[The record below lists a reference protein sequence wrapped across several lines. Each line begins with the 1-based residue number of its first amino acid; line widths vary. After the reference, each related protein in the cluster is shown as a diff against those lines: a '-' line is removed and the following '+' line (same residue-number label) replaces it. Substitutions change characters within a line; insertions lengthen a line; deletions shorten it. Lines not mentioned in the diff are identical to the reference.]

1 MRRFVWPG
9 VGLLLTG
16 IVALRTAAQQP
27 PAQPPVAT
35 LEEPRAN
42 PVLPAV
48 LVPFTIAPE
57 LCRQGHTPRVDLRV
71 YNSLTQPVA
80 FLRLR
85 ERNSVVLD
93 NVPLKCGDHV
103 GLWDGT
109 VENGTRAVSPG
120 LYRVRLSVDGTG
132 FAKILIITPP

>member
-1 MRRFVWPG
+1 MRRFIWPG
-9 VGLLLTG
+9 LGLLLTG
-16 IVALRTAAQQP
+16 VMALHAGAQQP
-27 PAQPPVAT
+27 TPRPAVAS

-80 FLRLR
+80 VLRLR
-85 ERNSVVLD
+85 ERSSVVLD
-93 NVPLKCGDHV
+93 SVPLKCGEHV
-103 GLWDGT
+103 ALWDGT
-109 VENGTRAVSPG
+109 VESGTRAASPG
-120 LYRVRLSVDGTG
+120 LYRFRLSVDGTS